1 MRYPKTRSYKVF
13 RRPEIYDRPAPRS
26 RLTTADMTAPP
37 ATVTPTDFEALLT
50 DLTYC
55 GYFGSNGIDLIGKF

>member
-1 MRYPKTRSYKVF
+1 MSYKVF
-13 RRPEIYDRPAPRS
+13 RRLQINDRPVPRS
-26 RLTTADMTAPP
+26 RLTIAETMAPP